1 MTKKKDSIPPDIV
14 QKDFFR
20 DNKDERIIDLKR
32 KIYEELLKPYRRACL
47 SFVNMRHDNSFRT
60 EEEDLQEIYNFAE
73 NDFGNSDY
81 TNHYRNLYRV
91 LKEAFLHKWNAK
103 KYHGGW
109 K

>member
-1 MTKKKDSIPPDIV
+1 MTKKKDLITPDRV

-20 DNKDERIIDLKR
+20 DDKEERIIDLKR

-47 SFVNMRHDNSFRT
+47 GFVNMRHDNSFRS
-60 EEEDLQEIYNFAE
+60 EEEDLQEIYIFAR
-73 NDFGNSDY
+73 DHFGNSNYSNYY
-81 TNHYRNLYRV
+81 TSLYRV
-91 LKEAFLHKWNAK
+91 LKEAFVDKWNSK